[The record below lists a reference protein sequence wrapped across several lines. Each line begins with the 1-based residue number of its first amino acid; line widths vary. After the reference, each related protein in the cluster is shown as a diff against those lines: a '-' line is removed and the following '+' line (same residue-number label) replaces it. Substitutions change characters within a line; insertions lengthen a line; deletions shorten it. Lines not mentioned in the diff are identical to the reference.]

1 MIDMRKVM
9 RAANAYAG
17 VRARIVAD
25 NGVYKTVMCDFF
37 IENRGDR
44 SVRRSLFKSIANKM
58 INACLRDA
66 IDNDKH
72 N

>member
-25 NGVYKTVMCDFF
+25 NGVYKTVMCDFI

-44 SVRRSLFKSIANKM
+44 SVRRSLFK
-58 INACLRDA
+58 
-66 IDNDKH
+66 IDSQ
-72 N
+72 